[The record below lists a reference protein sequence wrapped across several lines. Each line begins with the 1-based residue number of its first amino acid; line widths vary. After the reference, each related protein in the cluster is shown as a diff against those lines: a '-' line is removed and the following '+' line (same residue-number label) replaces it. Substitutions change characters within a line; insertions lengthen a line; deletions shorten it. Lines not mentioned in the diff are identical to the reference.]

1 MEVLDLIARLIDAR
15 PLSQWGVERLT
26 GVRLREDLSTSNPYF
41 TILRSVVPH
50 PPIQGVELR
59 LPLSGASRRDG
70 LLIVDFDPV
79 AVALRQGDLTARF
92 GARFKVEFPNP
103 HQPPNSPRYQVYTY
117 PWGDLRLG
125 LGQVSGRLECVVVD
139 AERAT

>member
-41 TILRSVVPH
+41 TILRSTAPNQ
-50 PPIQGVELR
+50 PILLVELR
-59 LPLSGASRRDG
+59 LPLPGASRRDG
-70 LLIVDFDPV
+70 LVIVDFDPA
-79 AVALRQGDLTARF
+79 AVTLRQADLIARF
-92 GARFKVEFPNP
+92 GARFKVEFPNAR
-103 HQPPNSPRYQVYTY
+103 QPPNSPRYQIYTY

-125 LGQVSGRLECVVVD
+125 LGQTSGRLETVVVD
-139 AERAT
+139 AER